1 MYQTQSATMKSF
13 RRLCLLFVCSFFAFH
28 LAAQHVPVPAPVQT
42 QAILIKGATAH
53 LGNGQV
59 IENSLVAFEQG
70 KITYVGNAADKRG
83 FPDHREITASGKH
96 LYPGFIAPNSTLGL
110 SEIGAVRATRDDDEL
125 GAINPNIRSIIAY
138 NTDSEIIPTVR
149 SMGVLLAETTPQGG
163 RISGTSSI
171 VQLDAWNW
179 EDAAYATDM
188 GIHLNWP
195 RTSSWSWRDRR
206 VSKNEKYAEQ
216 VQEVEDYFKL
226 AEAYHRN
233 PSPERTNLRFESMNG
248 LFDGNKKLFIH
259 ANEVA
264 PIQEAVLMM
273 EKFDMTPVIVGGR
286 DSWMITDFL
295 KKYNVPVI
303 IRSTQ
308 SLPGREDADID
319 QPFKTPAALQAAG
332 LLWCFQHEQYWQQRN
347 LPFQAGQ
354 AVGFGLAY
362 EDAIKA
368 LTSNTAKILGIDK
381 TVGTIETNKDATL
394 FISEGDVL
402 DMRTSKVTHAFIQGR
417 EIDLDNKQEML
428 YRKFQMK
435 YKKR

>member
-1 MYQTQSATMKSF
+1 MKSF
-13 RRLCLLFVCSFFAFH
+13 RFVLLSFVCSFFASP
-28 LAAQHVPVPAPVQT
+28 LTAQHVPVPAPAQT
-42 QAILIKGATAH
+42 QAVLIKGATAH

-59 IENSLVAFEQG
+59 IENSMVAFEQG
-70 KITYVGNAADKRG
+70 KITYVGNAADKRA
-83 FPDHREITASGKH
+83 FPDHREVSAEGKH
-96 LYPGFIAPNSTLGL
+96 LFPGFIAPNSTLGL
-110 SEIGAVRATRDDDEL
+110 SEIGAVRATRDDDEI

-149 SMGVLLAETTPQGG
+149 SMGVLMAETTPQGG

-195 RTSSWSWRDRR
+195 RTSSWSWRTRR
-206 VSKNEKYAEQ
+206 VTKNEKYAEE
-216 VQEVEDYFKL
+216 VQEIEDYFKL

-233 PSPERTNLRFESMNG
+233 PSPERINLRFESMNG
-248 LFDGNKKLFIH
+248 LFDASKKIFIH

-264 PIQEAVLMM
+264 PMQEAVLMM
-273 EKFDMTPVIVGGR
+273 EKFDLTPVIVGGR

-295 KKYNVPVI
+295 KAKNVAVI

-308 SLPGREDADID
+308 SLPGREDADVD
-319 QPFKTPAALQAAG
+319 QPFKTPALLQEAG
-332 LLWCFQHEQYWQQRN
+332 LLWCFQHTQYWQQRN

-362 EDAIKA
+362 EDAIVA
-368 LTSNTAKILGIDK
+368 LTSSTAKILGIDQ
-381 TVGTIETNKDATL
+381 TVGTIETGKDATL
-394 FISEGDVL
+394 FLSEGDIL
-402 DMRTSKVTHAFIQGR
+402 DMRTSKVTNAFIQGR

-428 YRKFQMK
+428 YRKFQQK
-435 YKKR
+435 YNRQ